1 MWRSLELNFSS
12 PFKMT
17 SFWRCRY
24 SLIFFFFWPTLFIY
38 FYLLLLIFFLFMS
51 NEIIETFF
59 IFSCFGLL
67 RQMKHQFF
75 FFFFYLLYLFI
86 FIYFC
91 WFSPFLCLTKL
102 LRHFFYFF
110 LFWTIEINETSKIF
124 FFFPIIRKEV
134 AIENVEHLKET
145 FKVIFN

>member
-12 PFKMT
+12 PFKTT
-17 SFWRCRY
+17 SFWKYKY
-24 SLIFFFFWPTLFIY
+24 SLIFFCPTLFIY

-75 FFFFYLLYLFI
+75 IYLFFFSFDLLYLFI

-91 WFSPFLCLTKL
+91 WFSSFLCLTKL
-102 LRHFFYFF
+102 LRHFLFF
-110 LFWTIEINETSKIF
+110 LVLDYWGKWNINF
-124 FFFPIIRKEV
+124 FSFLFFPIIRKEV
-134 AIENVEHLKET
+134 AIENVEHLKEI
-145 FKVIFN
+145 IFN